1 MVSKRPN
8 QSTHFAIG
16 VGLVRIHIVVGSLTT
31 AGSLSVFA
39 RISRAETRRYISE
52 ILVLL
57 LELSELCRN
66 MNIIVTLKRSS
77 NMKGR
82 EIFKCLDL
90 VRLSGN
96 YSTTIEVMVLERR
109 YGPRRLRDFD
119 DDDDDDDDDI
129 VQRRHARMIHSIE
142 Q

>member
-1 MVSKRPN
+1 
-8 QSTHFAIG
+8 
-16 VGLVRIHIVVGSLTT
+16 
-31 AGSLSVFA
+31 
-39 RISRAETRRYISE
+39 
-52 ILVLL
+52 
-57 LELSELCRN
+57 
-66 MNIIVTLKRSS
+66 
-77 NMKGR
+77 MKGR